1 MASVLF
7 EYESA
12 IKGPDGVAYRARA
25 CGSELDG
32 GTWQGWIE
40 LLPPKGGRVLL
51 SPRETLQPNKAD
63 LMHWAAGLT
72 PVYLEGALGRALFRL
87 STTPRVVT
95 KHRKALG
102 ADSLHRNHRHT

>member
-1 MASVLF
+1 MACVLF

-12 IKGPDGVAYRARA
+12 IKAPDGVAYRARA
-25 CGSELDG
+25 CGSDLDD

-40 LLPPKGGRVLL
+40 YLPPKGGRVLL
-51 SPRETLQPNKAD
+51 SPHETLQANKSD
-63 LMHWAAGLT
+63 LMHWAAELT

-95 KHRKALG
+95 RHRKPLG
-102 ADSLHRNHRHT
+102 ADIDPNHRHT